1 VDKGVSSHCKPRPST
16 KCCISLILHAFNG
29 IRVAEYKEHK
39 EHAIKG
45 FSERYNTIRLVYYEM
60 APSAYS
66 AILREK
72 QLKKWSR
79 VKKDKLIDSVN
90 PERRDLFI
98 DLEKEY

>member
-1 VDKGVSSHCKPRPST
+1 MTNNLFR
-16 KCCISLILHAFNG
+16 
-29 IRVAEYKEHK
+29 RVTEHK

-45 FSERYNTIRLVYYEM
+45 FSEKYNTIRLVYYEV

-79 VKKDKLIDSVN
+79 VKKDKLIDSFN